1 MLRYIIGIT
10 ILSIGIIIVRAL
22 SNGKILR
29 KYQYAFWIAIPL
41 YMILMP
47 FVKIDVPVA
56 DIWNNIITSK
66 TETTTYDVTDND
78 SPAVIVDD
86 LQIENDAPVN
96 QTNIPGDNIP
106 ANETIRE
113 QAQIPVNNV
122 AVSKVKANESKK
134 IESILQNCCYFV
146 SAILVV
152 VLIAYNIG
160 FISYCKRKRKYLGMD
175 PLSGLKIYGIKH
187 KETPFLMFNKIYIDD
202 STENISEYIIC
213 HEACHYKHGD
223 HLWVLI
229 RYLVLF
235 LNWYNPV
242 IWAAFILSGRDC
254 ELACDEAVMKAYG
267 SDSSKEYAR
276 TLLEML
282 QLQSNITG
290 FFALSTGM
298 KSGYEMMKKRI
309 IGIKRPVNNSR
320 KALAFSMAAILL
332 FTSCSFVNTS
342 KNARKVKADDP
353 WFNTQIINVDTGA
366 DEGRNVD
373 FSQFSLKGS
382 NEQYYVIYT
391 IGRYQTK
398 PNEGPDHFTYISVVD
413 KTTKQTVASFDPTV
427 GFSNYDHVDDVY
439 LSDGRITVKVSG
451 EHNEERDY
459 DPSTGVL
466 LETRPLSSKNNEM
479 LTSSDKY
486 FIGEYEIETV
496 GYYMENTPTTY
507 DIQIKAP
514 DGKVTTTE
522 FKEPGKDIHIQAFLA
537 ISDTEVLIPV
547 SVNGGKN
554 ELFELD
560 LKSGELTPLNADD
573 YEWMNKNLRT
583 AVQGSDGM
591 MYFLTGYGISRINAR
606 LKTSEE
612 VFNFSWSEL
621 NGGFM
626 YEFDIVE
633 CSNDRFVL
641 LGQYDSGSVYSG
653 TTADKVEI
661 VELTRADK
669 NPNAG
674 KTVLELYAQRGVGN
688 SIDRY
693 TGGAIISFNQTN
705 KKYYIE
711 VASRYDLNEFYD
723 DSDVNV
729 NNEDTMKMAQVRAQ
743 AGMSNKL
750 AIDIM
755 NGDGPDILINTSA
768 YGQLN
773 RSEYLVDLSPYVK
786 DFSSDDYYTNII
798 EGARINGAIYQIPV
812 SYSVEGILTN
822 AKYAGSSGKG
832 FTLEEYAQFVDEVAN
847 GKDPIMYGQAM
858 YFSMLFNNMSEE
870 FINNGKVDLSNPKFA
885 ELAKY
890 VKDNVNEKGS
900 SLNGSSSFGMPAY
913 STGCYGMGGF
923 WQRVYSVE
931 HTDSNMTMLGY
942 PSVDGGG
949 PTYSPSC
956 SVAVSAQATDV
967 KACGEFIKIL
977 LSDEVQ
983 TRIAMDDNFVLNR
996 KAFIDAGVAGIE
1008 YYNHGGSGCDGGLAF
1023 GVELVFGKEYTM
1035 QNVYDVEKFILNCSR
1050 MRSEDADIRI
1060 ILIEEMPPY
1069 FLGQKDLD
1077 AVIKIAQDRIQ
1088 KVLDERG

>member
-10 ILSIGIIIVRAL
+10 ILTIGIIIVRAL

-41 YMILMP
+41 YMILIP
-47 FVKIDVPVA
+47 FVKIDIPLA
-56 DIWNNIITSK
+56 DIWNNMFASKNETATYEII
-66 TETTTYDVTDND
+66 DND
-78 SPAVIVDD
+78 SPMDITEELQMNNEVPDTQTVASVDI
-86 LQIENDAPVN
+86 QNEQENIHEP
-96 QTNIPGDNIP
+96 
-106 ANETIRE
+106 E
-113 QAQIPVNNV
+113 QIPVNLV
-122 AVSKVKANESKK
+122 AVSNVKANESKK
-134 IESILQNCCYFV
+134 IETLLKKCSYCV
-146 SAILVV
+146 SAVLIVA
-152 VLIAYNIG
+152 LIAYNIG
-160 FISYCKRKRKYLGMD
+160 FIIFCKRKGKYVGRD
-175 PLSGLKIYGIKH
+175 PSSGLRIYSINH
-187 KETPFLMFNKIYIDD
+187 KETPFLLFNKIYIDD
-202 STENISEYIIC
+202 CTEKISEYIIC

-229 RYLVLF
+229 RYLALF

-242 IWAAFILSGRDC
+242 ILVAFILSGQDC
-254 ELACDEAVMKAYG
+254 EYACDEEVLKTYG
-267 SDSSKEYAR
+267 VDSSKDYAR
-276 TLLEML
+276 TLVGIS
-282 QLQSNITG
+282 QQQSNTAV
-290 FFALSTGM
+290 FTLSTGM
-298 KSGYEMMKKRI
+298 RGGYKMMKKRI
-309 IGIKRPVNNSR
+309 VGIKRPVNNSR
-320 KALAFSMAAILL
+320 KALALSMAAILL
-332 FTSCSFVNTS
+332 LTSCSFVNTS
-342 KNARKVKADDP
+342 KNTRKVKADDP
-353 WFNTQIINVDTGA
+353 WFNTQIIDVDTGA

-373 FSQFSLKGS
+373 YSQFSMKGS

-391 IGRYQTK
+391 IGRYQTM
-398 PNEGPDHFTYISVVD
+398 PDEGIDNFNTIAVVD
-413 KTTKQTVASFDPTV
+413 KTTKQTVAVIDPTI

-439 LSDGRITVKVSG
+439 LSGGKITVKVSG
-451 EHNEERDY
+451 EHDEERYY

-479 LTSSDKY
+479 LTASDKY
-486 FIGEYEIETV
+486 FIGEYEIEIV

-537 ISDTEVLIPV
+537 ISDTEVLMPV

-583 AVQGSDGM
+583 SVQGSDGM

-653 TTADKVEI
+653 KTADKAEI
-661 VELTRADK
+661 IELSRADK

-674 KTVLELYAQRGVGN
+674 KTVLELYAQEGVGN
-688 SIDRY
+688 GIDKY
-693 TGGAIISFNQTN
+693 TGEAIISFNQTN

-711 VASRYDLNEFYD
+711 VASRYNLNEFYD

-729 NNEDTMKMAQVRAQ
+729 NNEDTIKMAQVRAQ

-750 AIDIM
+750 AVDIM
-755 NGDGPDILINTSA
+755 NGEGPDILINTSA

-786 DFSSDDYYTNII
+786 DFSSDDYYNNII
-798 EGARINGAIYQIPV
+798 EGARIEGAIYQLPV
-812 SYSVEGILTN
+812 SYSIEGIVTN
-822 AKYAGSSGKG
+822 AKYAGVSGKG
-832 FTLEEYAQFVDEVAN
+832 FTLEEYTQFVDEVAN
-847 GKDPIMYGQAM
+847 GKDPIMYGQAV
-858 YFSMLFNNMSEE
+858 YFSMLFNSMSDE
-870 FINNGKVDLSNPKFA
+870 FIKNGKADLTSPKFA
-885 ELAKY
+885 ELAQF

-900 SLNGSSSFGMPAY
+900 SLNGSSQIEMPAY
-913 STGCYGMGGF
+913 STGCYGIGGF
-923 WQRVYSVE
+923 WLRTEYVD
-931 HTDSNMTMLGY
+931 HTDSNITMLGF
-942 PSVDGGG
+942 PTVDGSG
-949 PTYSPSC
+949 PVYSPTC

-967 KACGEFIKIL
+967 KACGEFVKIL
-977 LSDEVQ
+977 LSDEIQ
-983 TRIAMDDNFVLNR
+983 TKMAMDDNFVLNR
-996 KAFIDAGVAGIE
+996 KAFIAGGAAGIE
-1008 YYNHGGSGCDGGLAF
+1008 YYNQGGTVCDGGASF
-1023 GVELVFGKEYTM
+1023 GVGFVFGKDYTM
-1035 QNVYDVEKFILNCSR
+1035 QNVYDVESIILNCSK
-1050 MRSEDADIRI
+1050 MKHEDADIRI

-1077 AVIKIAQDRIQ
+1077 SVINIAQDRIQ

>member
-1 MLRYIIGIT
+1 MLHYILGIS
-10 ILSIGIIIVRAL
+10 ILALGIIVIRAL
-22 SNGKILR
+22 SNGKVLR
-29 KYQYAFWIAIPL
+29 KHQYAFWIAIPIC
-41 YMILMP
+41 MVLMP
-47 FVKIDVPVA
+47 FLKIDVPVEA
-56 DIWNNIITSK
+56 IWNSLSTPKTGTIVYESEETEPVKVI
-66 TETTTYDVTDND
+66 TETIQAESEV
-78 SPAVIVDD
+78 S
-86 LQIENDAPVN
+86 VN
-96 QTNIPGDNIP
+96 QYAVNYYEQNLP
-106 ANETIRE
+106 ETISE
-113 QAQIPVNNV
+113 QERITNNYV
-122 AVSKVKANESKK
+122 VSNIKTNKTRR
-134 IESILQNCCYFV
+134 IESVLVKSSYCV
-146 SAILVV
+146 SA
-152 VLIAYNIG
+152 VLIVALIVYNIG
-160 FISYCKRKRKYLGMD
+160 FILHCKRQRNYIFRD
-175 PLSGLKIYGIKH
+175 PLSGLKIYSIQQKG
-187 KETPFLMFNKIYIDD
+187 TPFLLFNKIYIDND
-202 STENISEYIIC
+202 SEYINEYVIC

-223 HLWVLI
+223 YLWVLI

-235 LNWYNPV
+235 LNWYNPI
-242 IWAAFILSGRDC
+242 IWIAFIISGRDC
-254 ELACDEAVMKAYG
+254 EYACDEEVLKAYG
-267 SDSSKEYAR
+267 VDSSKDYAR
-276 TLLEML
+276 TLVGIP
-282 QLQSNITG
+282 QQQSNTAV
-290 FFALSTGM
+290 FSLSTGM
-298 KSGYEMMKKRI
+298 RGGYTTMKKRI
-309 IGIKRPVNNSR
+309 INIKKPAKLSS
-320 KALAFSMAAILL
+320 KAAALSMAGILL
-332 FTSCSFVNTS
+332 VTSCSFVNTS
-342 KNARKVKADDP
+342 NNARKIKSDDP

-366 DEGRNVD
+366 DKGRNVD

-398 PNEGPDHFTYISVVD
+398 PNEGLDYFTYISVVD

-439 LSDGRITVKVSG
+439 LSDGKITVKVSG

-466 LETRPLSSKNNEM
+466 LETRSLSSKNNEL
-479 LTSSDKY
+479 LTSYDRY

-537 ISDTEVLIPV
+537 LSDTEVLIPV

-573 YEWMNKNLRT
+573 YEWMNKDLRT

-612 VFNFSWSEL
+612 AFNFSWSEL

-626 YEFDIVE
+626 NEFEIVE

-641 LGQYDSGSVYSG
+641 LGQYDSGNVYSG
-653 TTADKVEI
+653 ETADKVEI

-674 KTVLELYAQRGVGN
+674 KTVLELYAQQGVGN
-688 SIDRY
+688 GIDRY
-693 TGGAIISFNQTN
+693 TGDAIISFNQTN
-705 KKYYIE
+705 KKFFIE
-711 VASRYDLNEFYD
+711 IASRYDLNEFYD

-743 AGMSNKL
+743 ASMSNKL
-750 AIDIM
+750 AVDIM

-786 DFSSDDYYTNII
+786 DFSSDDYFTNII

-847 GKDPIMYGQAM
+847 GEDPIMYGQAM

-923 WQRVYSVE
+923 WQRVYQVE

-1008 YYNHGGSGCDGGLAF
+1008 YYNHGGSVCDGGLSF
-1023 GVELVFGKEYTM
+1023 GMGDLVFGKEYTM
-1035 QNVYDVEKFILNCSR
+1035 QNVYDVEKFILNCSK
-1050 MRSEDADIRI
+1050 MKSEDADIRI

-1069 FLGQKDLD
+1069 FLDQKDLD

>member
-10 ILSIGIIIVRAL
+10 ILTIGIIIVRAL

-41 YMILMP
+41 YMILIP
-47 FVKIDVPVA
+47 FVKVDIPLA
-56 DIWNNIITSK
+56 DIWNNMFASKNETATYEII
-66 TETTTYDVTDND
+66 DND
-78 SPAVIVDD
+78 SPMVITEELQMNNEVPDTQTVALVDI
-86 LQIENDAPVN
+86 Q
-96 QTNIPGDNIP
+96 
-106 ANETIRE
+106 NEQESIHE
-113 QAQIPVNNV
+113 PEQIPVNLV
-122 AVSKVKANESKK
+122 AVSNVKANKSKI
-134 IESILQNCCYFV
+134 IETALKKCSYCV
-146 SAILVV
+146 SAVLIVA
-152 VLIAYNIG
+152 LIAYNIG
-160 FISYCKRKRKYLGMD
+160 FVIFCKRKGKYVGRD
-175 PLSGLKIYGIKH
+175 PSNGLRIYSINH
-187 KETPFLMFNKIYIDD
+187 KETPFLLFNKIYIDD
-202 STENISEYIIC
+202 CTEKISEYIIC

-242 IWAAFILSGRDC
+242 IWAAFILSGQDC
-254 ELACDEAVMKAYG
+254 EYACDEEVLKTYG
-267 SDSSKEYAR
+267 VDSSKDYAR
-276 TLLEML
+276 TLVGIS
-282 QLQSNITG
+282 QQQSNTAIFT
-290 FFALSTGM
+290 LSTGM
-298 KSGYEMMKKRI
+298 RGGYKMMKKRI

-320 KALAFSMAAILL
+320 KALALSMAAILL
-332 FTSCSFVNTS
+332 LTSCSFVNTS
-342 KNARKVKADDP
+342 KNAKKVKADDP
-353 WFNTQIINVDTGA
+353 WFNTQIVDVDTGA

-382 NEQYYVIYT
+382 DEQYYVIYT
-391 IGRYQTK
+391 IGRYQMK
-398 PNEGPDHFTYISVVD
+398 PDEEIDYFNTIAVVD
-413 KTTKQTVASFDPTV
+413 KTTNQTVAVIDPTI
-427 GFSNYDHVDDVY
+427 GFSNYDHVDDIY
-439 LSDGRITVKVSG
+439 LSGGKITVKVSG
-451 EHNEERDY
+451 EHDEERYY

-466 LETRPLSSKNNEM
+466 LETRPLSSKNNEL
-479 LTSSDKY
+479 LTASDKY

-496 GYYMENTPTTY
+496 CYFMENTPQTY

-537 ISDTEVLIPV
+537 LSDTEVLIPV

-573 YEWMNKNLRT
+573 YAWMNKNLRT

-612 VFNFSWSEL
+612 VFNFSWSDL

-626 YEFDIVE
+626 YEFEIVE

-674 KTVLELYAQRGVGN
+674 KTVLELYAQEGVGN
-688 SIDRY
+688 GIDKY
-693 TGGAIISFNQTN
+693 TGEAIITFNQTN
-705 KKYYIE
+705 KKYFIE

-786 DFSSDDYYTNII
+786 DFSSDDYFTNII

-858 YFSMLFNNMSEE
+858 YFSMLFNNMSDE
-870 FINNGKVDLSNPKFA
+870 FIKDGKADLSDPRFV

-900 SLNGSSSFGMPAY
+900 SLNGSTSLEMPAY
-913 STGCYGMGGF
+913 CTGCYGMGGF
-923 WQRVYSVE
+923 WHRVYEVE

-942 PSVDGGG
+942 PSVDGSG
-949 PTYSPSC
+949 PIYSPTC
-956 SVAVSAQATDV
+956 SVAVSTQAADV
-967 KACGEFIKIL
+967 KACCEFVKIL

-996 KAFIDAGVAGIE
+996 KAFISGGAAGIE
-1008 YYNHGGSGCDGGLAF
+1008 YYNQGGTGCDGGASF
-1023 GVELVFGKEYTM
+1023 GVSLVFGKEYTM
-1035 QNVYDVEKFILNCSR
+1035 QNVYDVESIILNCSK
-1050 MRSEDADIRI
+1050 MKYEDADIRI

-1077 AVIKIAQDRIQ
+1077 SVINIAQDRIQ

>member
-1 MLRYIIGIT
+1 MLHYIIGIT
-10 ILSIGIIIVRAL
+10 ILTLGIIIIRAF
-22 SNGKILR
+22 SNGKVLH
-29 KYQYAFWIAIPL
+29 KHQYAFWIVIPI

-47 FVKIDVPVA
+47 FINIDVSVA
-56 DIWNNIITSK
+56 DIWNTMFAPK
-66 TETTTYDVTDND
+66 TDTVTYEVVDND
-78 SPAVIVDD
+78 SPVVKIEDIQTEQVISDD
-86 LQIENDAPVN
+86 LSVEEPETQKSPELINEHEQI
-96 QTNIPGDNIP
+96 TNNYVVSNIKT
-106 ANETIRE
+106 NKTRR
-113 QAQIPVNNV
+113 
-122 AVSKVKANESKK
+122 
-134 IESILQNCCYFV
+134 IESVLVKSSYCV
-146 SAILVV
+146 SA
-152 VLIAYNIG
+152 VLIVALIVYNIG
-160 FISYCKRKRKYLGMD
+160 FILHCKRQRNYIFRD
-175 PLSGLKIYGIKH
+175 PSSGLKIYSIQQKG
-187 KETPFLMFNKIYIDD
+187 TPFLLFNKIYIDND
-202 STENISEYIIC
+202 SKINEYVIC

-223 HLWVLI
+223 YLWVLI

-235 LNWYNPV
+235 LNWYNPI
-242 IWAAFILSGRDC
+242 IWIAFIISGRDC
-254 ELACDEAVMKAYG
+254 EYACDEEVLKVYG
-267 SDSSKEYAR
+267 VDSSKDYAR
-276 TLLEML
+276 TLVGIP
-282 QLQSNITG
+282 QQQSNTAV
-290 FFALSTGM
+290 FSLSTGM
-298 KSGYEMMKKRI
+298 RGGYTTMKKRI
-309 IGIKRPVNNSR
+309 VNIKKPAKLSR
-320 KALAFSMAAILL
+320 KAAALSMAGILL
-332 FTSCSFVNTS
+332 VTSCSFVNTS
-342 KNARKVKADDP
+342 NNARKIKADDP

-373 FSQFSLKGS
+373 YSQFSLKGS

-398 PNEGPDHFTYISVVD
+398 PNEGLDYFTYISVVD

-439 LSDGRITVKVSG
+439 LSDGKITVKVSG
-451 EHNEERDY
+451 ENNEERDY

-554 ELFELD
+554 ELFELN

-612 VFNFSWSEL
+612 AFNFSWSEL

-626 YEFDIVE
+626 NEFEIVE

-653 TTADKVEI
+653 ETADKVEI

-674 KTVLELYAQRGVGN
+674 KTVLELYAQQGVGN
-688 SIDRY
+688 GIDRY
-693 TGGAIISFNQTN
+693 TGDAIISFNQTN
-705 KKYYIE
+705 KKFFIE
-711 VASRYDLNEFYD
+711 IASRYDLNEFYD

-743 AGMSNKL
+743 ASMSNKL
-750 AIDIM
+750 AVDIM

-786 DFSSDDYYTNII
+786 DFSSDDYFTNII

-870 FINNGKVDLSNPKFA
+870 FVNNGKVDLSNPKFA

-900 SLNGSSSFGMPAY
+900 SLNGSTSLEMPAY
-913 STGCYGMGGF
+913 CTGCYGMGGF
-923 WQRVYSVE
+923 WQRVYQVE

-1088 KVLDERG
+1088 KVLNERG

>member
-1 MLRYIIGIT
+1 MLRYIIGIS
-10 ILSIGIIIVRAL
+10 ILTIGIIIVRAL

-29 KYQYAFWIAIPL
+29 RYQYAFWIVIPL

-47 FVKIDVPVA
+47 FIKIDVPA
-56 DIWNNIITSK
+56 AEIWNALVTPK
-66 TETTTYDVTDND
+66 TETAINEVADND
-78 SPAVIVDD
+78 SPAVEIEDIHTEQIVSDN
-86 LQIENDAPVN
+86 LTIEEPETQNSPELIVEHELI
-96 QTNIPGDNIP
+96 TNNHMASNIKP
-106 ANETIRE
+106 DR
-113 QAQIPVNNV
+113 
-122 AVSKVKANESKK
+122 SKK
-134 IESILQNCCYFV
+134 IESVLVRSSYCV
-146 SAILVV
+146 SVV
-152 VLIAYNIG
+152 LTVALIAYNTG
-160 FISYCKRKRKYLGMD
+160 FILLCKRNRKYIGRD
-175 PLSGLKIYGIKH
+175 PSSGLKIYSIRQKGA
-187 KETPFLMFNKIYIDD
+187 PFLLFNKIYIESD
-202 STENISEYIIC
+202 SEINEYVIS
-213 HEACHYKHGD
+213 HEVCHYKHGD
-223 HLWVLI
+223 YLWVLL

-235 LNWYNPV
+235 LNWYNPI
-242 IWAAFILSGRDC
+242 IWLAFILSGRDC
-254 ELACDEAVMKAYG
+254 EYACDEEVLKAYG
-267 SDSSKEYAR
+267 VDSSKDYAR
-276 TLLEML
+276 TLVGIP
-282 QLQSNITG
+282 QQQSNTAV
-290 FFALSTGM
+290 FSLSTGM
-298 KSGYEMMKKRI
+298 RGGYTTMKKRI
-309 IGIKRPVNNSR
+309 INIKKPAKLSR
-320 KALAFSMAAILL
+320 KAAALSMAGILL
-332 FTSCSFVNTS
+332 VTSCSFVNTS
-342 KNARKVKADDP
+342 NNARKIKADDP

-382 NEQYYVIYT
+382 DEHYYVIYT
-391 IGRYQTK
+391 IGRYQMK
-398 PNEGPDHFTYISVVD
+398 PDEGIDYFNTIAVVD

-439 LSDGRITVKVSG
+439 LSDGKITVKVSG

-479 LTSSDKY
+479 FTSSDKY

-522 FKEPGKDIHIQAFLA
+522 FKEPGKDIHMQAFLA

-612 VFNFSWSEL
+612 VFNFSWSDL

-626 YEFDIVE
+626 DEFEIVE

-674 KTVLELYAQRGVGN
+674 KTVLELYAQEGVGN
-688 SIDRY
+688 GINKY
-693 TGGAIISFNQTN
+693 TGEAIITFNQTN
-705 KKYYIE
+705 KKYFIE

-786 DFSSDDYYTNII
+786 DFSSDDYFTNII

-858 YFSMLFNNMSEE
+858 YFSMLFNNMSDE
-870 FINNGKVDLSNPKFA
+870 FIKDGKADLSDPRFA

-900 SLNGSSSFGMPAY
+900 SLNGSTSLEMPAY
-913 STGCYGMGGF
+913 CTGCYGMGGF
-923 WQRVYSVE
+923 WHRVYEVE

-942 PSVDGGG
+942 PSVDGSG
-949 PTYSPSC
+949 PIYSPTC
-956 SVAVSAQATDV
+956 SVAVSAQAADV
-967 KACGEFIKIL
+967 KACGEFVKIL

-996 KAFIDAGVAGIE
+996 KAFIDAGTAGLT
-1008 YYNHGGSGCDGGLAF
+1008 YYNQGGSVCDGGASF
-1023 GVELVFGKEYTM
+1023 GIANLVFGKEYTM